1 MPMTT
6 QRAFWRLSFREALA
20 MESHPPYYTVD
31 SLNEGQFIC
40 NNSSCPT
47 DDTYREHIRKMALT
61 VRRDGPGSNFTLKHQ
76 QDRDI
81 DNLSA
86 SAVRYALGRATYVV
100 GEVAGIVERNVDAL
114 SWNTIQT
121 IIKDIDD
128 AWQQD
133 RLGRTADEVVWKR
146 LSDTLAKR
154 PKPLGTF

>member
-1 MPMTT
+1 M
-6 QRAFWRLSFREALA
+6 
-20 MESHPPYYTVD
+20 
-31 SLNEGQFIC
+31 
-40 NNSSCPT
+40 
-47 DDTYREHIRKMALT
+47 
-61 VRRDGPGSNFTLKHQ
+61 
-76 QDRDI
+76 
-81 DNLSA
+81 
-86 SAVRYALGRATYVV
+86 V